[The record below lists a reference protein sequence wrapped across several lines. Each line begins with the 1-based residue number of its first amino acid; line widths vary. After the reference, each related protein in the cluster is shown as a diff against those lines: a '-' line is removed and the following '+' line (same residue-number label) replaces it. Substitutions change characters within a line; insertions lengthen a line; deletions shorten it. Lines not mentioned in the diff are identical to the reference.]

1 MVTLIFLFSAQQ
13 VRDDIDE
20 LQQQCFD
27 VRQSRYARSGNG
39 DGSPSASSV
48 GFRLL
53 ARWFDATEQ
62 YPQQLHEVERGAYLQ
77 MKAQEVQRQQTA
89 R

>member
-1 MVTLIFLFSAQQ
+1 MQLRRAVMQPRHCSQWRRPWLAKCGFGGFQ
-13 VRDDIDE
+13 V
-20 LQQQCFD
+20 
-27 VRQSRYARSGNG
+27 
-39 DGSPSASSV
+39 
-48 GFRLL
+48 

-77 MKAQEVQRQQTA
+77 MKAQEVQRQQAA